1 LLDSRSNRRKEPLV
15 ADEID
20 GVWVKDLAVIP
31 DERGRLMEILRAD
44 EDGFEKFGQV
54 YISTT
59 YPGVV
64 KAWHL
69 HKVQDDNFCCVK
81 GMVKLVLYD
90 AREDS
95 PTKGTLTEYFIG
107 DHNPMLVRV
116 PAGVYHGWKCIS
128 GDESIV
134 VNIPTEPYNRE
145 SPDEY
150 RAAWNTPDIPYSWD
164 IAFK

>member
-1 LLDSRSNRRKEPLV
+1 V

>member
-1 LLDSRSNRRKEPLV
+1 M
-15 ADEID
+15 ADQIED
-20 GVWVKDLAVIP
+20 VWVKDLKVIP
-31 DERGRLMEILRAD
+31 DERGRLQEILRSD
-44 EDGFEKFGQV
+44 EGGFRKFGQV
-54 YISTT
+54 YLSVT

-90 AREDS
+90 SRDDS

-107 DHNPMLVRV
+107 DLNPQLVRV
-116 PAGVYHGWKCIS
+116 PAGVYHGWKCVS
-128 GDESIV
+128 QEESLV
-134 VNIPTEPYNRE
+134 VNVPTEPYNHE

-150 RAAWNTPDIPYSWD
+150 RAPWDTPDIPYSWD
-164 IAFK
+164 IVFR

>member
-1 LLDSRSNRRKEPLV
+1 V

-20 GVWVKDLAVIP
+20 GVWVKDLSVIP

-69 HKVQDDNFCCVK
+69 HKVQEDNFCCVK

-164 IAFK
+164 LAFK

>member
-1 LLDSRSNRRKEPLV
+1 V

-20 GVWVKDLAVIP
+20 GVWVKDLSVIP

-44 EDGFEKFGQV
+44 DEGFTKFGQV

-59 YPGVV
+59 YPDVV

-69 HKVQDDNFCCVK
+69 HKVQVDNFACVK

-90 AREDS
+90 ARDES

-107 DHNPMLVRV
+107 DHNPKLVRV
-116 PAGVYHGWKCIS
+116 PAGVYHGWKCVS
-128 GDESIV
+128 QDESIV
-134 VNIPTEPYNRE
+134 VNTPTEPYKRE
-145 SPDEY
+145 APDEY

>member
-1 LLDSRSNRRKEPLV
+1 M
-15 ADEID
+15 ADQID

-31 DERGRLMEILRAD
+31 DERGRLQEILRAD
-44 EDGFEKFGQV
+44 DDGFKKFGQV

-69 HKVQDDNFCCVK
+69 HKVQEDNFCCVK

-90 AREDS
+90 SRDPS
-95 PTKGTLTEYFIG
+95 PTKGTLTEYFLG
-107 DHNPMLVRV
+107 EHNPMLVRV

-128 GDESIV
+128 EDESIV
-134 VNIPTEPYNRE
+134 VNIPTEAYKRE
-145 SPDEY
+145 APDEY
-150 RAAWNTPDIPYSWD
+150 RAPWDTPDIPYSWD
-164 IAFK
+164 IVFK